1 MIRGYETTSSLFT
14 GVIKI
19 DIQDIPLSRWLAME
33 SALVSISI
41 DPETPFRF
49 ACNPEVACF
58 NECCR
63 DLHQFLTPYDVLR
76 LKRSLGL
83 PSQHFLEQYTRLHT
97 GPGSGLPVVTL
108 KPADPERLTCAFVTP
123 GGCRVYPDRPSSC
136 RMYPLVRLL
145 HRSRQTADV
154 RVEYRLLREPHCRGF
169 YAAHPQTACGWM
181 SDQGLT
187 EYNAEND
194 RLLDVIS
201 LKARLSSGSLPPSL
215 AEQVY
220 TAWYD
225 LDRFRERLG
234 DGSLSGFSAER
245 MEEARQDEVALL
257 RLGLEWV
264 KQLLERTFTR

>member
-1 MIRGYETTSSLFT
+1 
-14 GVIKI
+14 
-19 DIQDIPLSRWLAME
+19 ME
-33 SALVSISI
+33 SAFVSIEP
-41 DPETPFRF
+41 DAPFRF
-49 ACNPEVACF
+49 ACHPGVACF

-63 DLHQFLTPYDVLR
+63 DLNQLLTPYDVLR
-76 LKRSLGL
+76 LKRGLGL
-83 PSQHFLEQYTRLHT
+83 KSQHFLVQYTLRHT

-145 HRSRQTADV
+145 RRSRQTADV
-154 RVEYRLLREPHCRGF
+154 QAEYRLLQEPHCRGF
-169 YAAHPQTACGWM
+169 EAVELRTARDWM
-181 SDQGLT
+181 LQQGLN

-201 LKARLSSGSLPPSL
+201 FKVRLSSKSLPPSL

-225 LDRFRERLG
+225 LDRFRERLY

-245 MEEARQDEVALL
+245 MEEARIDEVALL
-257 RLGLEWV
+257 RIGLEWV
-264 KQLLERTFTR
+264 KQLLERTFSR